1 MYFSFNQ
8 LVTLKMKL
16 SRKTITCYFTMKQ
29 TTCCMLYLTCTPF
42 RSETP
47 LKNNTCTV
55 SINNCLVALFNGS
68 LMNYKRLPGDMFR
81 CVGYKGLIDIV
92 RVFCHTDYTRGL

>member
-1 MYFSFNQ
+1 
-8 LVTLKMKL
+8 
-16 SRKTITCYFTMKQ
+16 
-29 TTCCMLYLTCTPF
+29 MLYLTCTPF

-55 SINNCLVALFNGS
+55 SINNCLVALYNGS
-68 LMNYKRLPGDMFR
+68 LINYKRLPGDMFR